1 MERLDL
7 KEISNV
13 KSSRLQVD
21 PTIVVMT
28 ISYQLLKND
37 LYTLDLCSFQK
48 HDRLLNNPKIIRKL
62 YDDTSD
68 WRGYIGIRQCDLPFC
83 RNKGHR

>member
-13 KSSRLQVD
+13 RSSRLQVD

-37 LYTLDLCSFQK
+37 LHTLDLCSFQK
-48 HDRLLNNPKIIRKL
+48 HDLNNPKIIREL

-68 WRGYIGIRQCDLPFC
+68 WRGYW
-83 RNKGHR
+83 NTSM